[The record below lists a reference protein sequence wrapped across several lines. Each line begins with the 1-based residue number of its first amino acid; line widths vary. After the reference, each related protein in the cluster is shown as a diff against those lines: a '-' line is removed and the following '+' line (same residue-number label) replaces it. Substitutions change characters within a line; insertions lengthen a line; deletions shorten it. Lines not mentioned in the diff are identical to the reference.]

1 MKQHLQEEKVH
12 TKIIQLKYMQG
23 GTQFY
28 TGKIARTKGA
38 RITGVRTKM
47 KHPV

>member
-1 MKQHLQEEKVH
+1 
-12 TKIIQLKYMQG
+12 MQG

-28 TGKIARTKGA
+28 TGKIARTQGA
-38 RITGVRTKM
+38 RNTGVPTKM